1 MGRGE
6 IVVRKVRPGLDEAL
20 RVERHTGFPCELT
33 RTKSGDKLFVGPR
46 RANNLQTPRSDD
58 EATRILCAC
67 FDKDVANLNRM
78 DGGHGWL
85 HVRSVPVSVSGTS
98 VPQPR
103 PYLSIGLAE
112 RDETF
117 LIIITRSEDALPP
130 PFKTAIQKH
139 GMKF

>member
-1 MGRGE
+1 MRRASERPMGRGE

-67 FDKDVANLNRM
+67 FDKDVANLNRIDAAM
-78 DGGHGWL
+78 AGYTFDLFRFQYREHPFRSRGH
-85 HVRSVPVSVSGTS
+85 TC
-98 VPQPR
+98 Q
-103 PYLSIGLAE
+103 
-112 RDETF
+112 
-117 LIIITRSEDALPP
+117 
-130 PFKTAIQKH
+130 
-139 GMKF
+139 